1 MSQISRRAA
10 LKSSGALLFATAV
23 GPTLATADN
32 DTAADWASFGGNGGN
47 TGYNPHARVPKEN
60 VGERWRYDMLPGFP
74 SGPAVV
80 DGTVYFTSAQGEVF
94 AVDLATGTRKWR
106 TSLDEPL
113 GDIPEDI
120 PTPCVAFESVFVGS
134 KNGKLYSLNAV
145 TGNRNW
151 TISTSSEITT
161 PVAASNGQVYFIDDA
176 VNAVNADSG
185 EVIWRFDKEFFFES
199 GLGLV
204 DETVYV
210 GSSGGTMYALDGS
223 DGSVVWSTDLGG
235 EVRAPPAV
243 TDETVYVGTENGNFF
258 ALSRTDGA
266 PEWTTELNQDV
277 ITSPAVSDERVFIG
291 GEGQSDF
298 YAFDRSSGSV
308 EWTAFISE
316 EEASVRASPA
326 VADGVVFITQGDL
339 RAIDAKT
346 GEDLWRYPRGDFI
359 SSPPA
364 IVDGVLLVG
373 NWDHSLYAISSDEFA
388 PKTPTTTETE
398 TATATETEADVSD
411 ETSTSTD
418 QNEVGTEQ
426 TPTEEPQPTTEE
438 PVNRG
443 FLTNGEEGQL
453 DALSD
458 PYVLTIGGFALSVAG
473 VLHSMIG
480 GQ

>member
-1 MSQISRRAA
+1 MSQISRRTA
-10 LKSSGALLFATAV
+10 LQATGALLFSAAV
-23 GPTLATADN
+23 HPTLATADGHSH
-32 DTAADWASFGGNGGN
+32 TDWTSFGGNGGN
-47 TGYNPHARVPKEN
+47 TGYNPEARVPKQN
-60 VGERWRYDMLPGFP
+60 VGARWRYDMLPGFP

-94 AVDLATGTRKWR
+94 AVEVATGERKWR

-113 GDIPEDI
+113 GDIPDDI
-120 PTPCVAFESVFVGS
+120 PTPCVASGSVFVGS

-151 TISTSSEITT
+151 SISTSSEITT
-161 PVAASNGQVYFIDDA
+161 PVGESNGRVYFIDDG
-176 VNAVNADSG
+176 VNAVDAESG
-185 EVIWRFDKEFFFES
+185 DELWRFDDEFFFES
-199 GLGLV
+199 GLGIV
-204 DETVYV
+204 DGTVYA
-210 GSSGGTMYALDGS
+210 GSSGGTMYALDGA
-223 DGSVVWSTDLGG
+223 DGSVVWTTDLGG

-243 TDETVYVGTENGNFF
+243 TDEAVYVGTENGNFF
-258 ALSRTDGA
+258 ALSRADGA

-298 YAFDRSSGSV
+298 YALDRASGSV

-326 VADGVVFITQGDL
+326 VADGVVFITHGDL
-339 RAIDAKT
+339 RAIDAET

-364 IVDGVLLVG
+364 IVDGVIVVG
-373 NWDHSLYAISSDEFA
+373 NWDHSLYAISSDTFE
-388 PKTPTTTETE
+388 PKTPTATDTETVTATETE
-398 TATATETEADVSD
+398 TAVSD
-411 ETSTSTD
+411 ETSTSTN
-418 QNEVGTEQ
+418 QNDMQTEQ
-426 TPTEEPQPTTEE
+426 TPIEATGTTTEE

-443 FLTNGEEGQL
+443 FITNGEEGQL